1 MEFAGGCVCGG
12 TRYQVFLM
20 SNRNSFIHPI
30 VLRGI
35 LALLF
40 FRASCL
46 TAEDVA
52 PRATEQDQQAVIA
65 LENEWLASEH
75 NPEVLERILAPDFRH
90 AVVTGDFLTKAE
102 HISWSTKHPPSAN
115 LKSRFEKLEVRI
127 YGDAAIASGIVATS
141 DGDKNTSRTIFTD
154 IFAYRGGRWQA
165 VHAQETRV
173 EQLSPVK

>member
-1 MEFAGGCVCGG
+1 
-12 TRYQVFLM
+12 M
-20 SNRNSFIHPI
+20 SNRSTLIHPI
-30 VLRGI
+30 VLRAI
-35 LALLF
+35 LALLCF
-40 FRASCL
+40 PAGCL

-52 PRATEQDQQAVIA
+52 PRTTVQDRQAVIA

-75 NPEVLERILAPDFRH
+75 NPEVLERILASDFRH

-154 IFAYRGGRWQA
+154 IFAFRSGRWQV

-173 EQLSPVK
+173 EQLTQAK